1 MDKGIFIILDGLGD
15 NLIKELRYKT
25 PLEDAKKP
33 NIDKLVRYSECGL
46 LYIKERGHV
55 PKCIES
61 NLSLL
66 GYDFKYNELIFK
78 ALIYKELKENQFLV
92 EIESKEE
99 PKIKDIYDIIKYK
112 DNDYILIFD
121 NYDKE
126 IIEKLKKYK
135 IKNKTIYKD
144 LNKKDL
150 FEKKYKVKA
159 LYLSSSPIHLSIA
172 KYLKIDYE
180 KPLGTTGKSDENLFS
195 FSEYAIANRNKYDII
210 FIHIRAPDIL
220 SHLKNP
226 FKKKKIIEEI
236 DEYLIK
242 RIKEYF
248 DAILI
253 TGDHSTSSIKGRH
266 ISDPVPVMIYS
277 KYSRYGFVKNFSER
291 KCIKGTLGL
300 LNSKDIIKIFIDR
313 LK

>member
-1 MDKGIFIILDGLGD
+1 MDKGVFIILDGLGD

-25 PLEDAKKP
+25 PLEDAKKQ

-46 LYIKERGHV
+46 LYTKERGHI
-55 PKCIES
+55 PRCIES

-78 ALIYKELKENQFLV
+78 ALIYKELKENQFLI

-99 PKIKDIYDIIKYK
+99 PKIKEEYDIIKYK
-112 DNDYILIFD
+112 NNDYILIFD

-144 LNKKDL
+144 LNKKDF
-150 FEKKYKVKA
+150 FENKYKVKA

-180 KPLGTTGKSDENLFS
+180 KPLGTTGKIDENLFS

-210 FIHIRAPDIL
+210 FIHIRALDIL
-220 SHLKNP
+220 SHLKEP
-226 FKKKKIIEEI
+226 FKKKKVIEEI
-236 DEYLIK
+236 DEYLVK

-291 KCIKGTLGL
+291 KCIKGTLGI